1 MFLLPVLQQPAQT
14 QPSPKAEPG
23 PLASLLQKR
32 GAVLSLK
39 RHPLGALYGRGTV
52 EVESLEASNGAE
64 ARQGLGFHVAGPAP
78 NDGEGRALLETVEI
92 PALLAALDRFQIE
105 APKLASGDAEMSF
118 TFTSNG
124 SFTMELERHRQGVE
138 FTLRAGRG
146 EAMLTMNQIGPLE
159 SLLKKAQDELQQRP

>member
-1 MFLLPVLQQPAQT
+1 MFLLPVFQQPAQA

-23 PLASLLQKR
+23 PLASLLQKH

-39 RHPLGALYGRGTV
+39 RRPLGALYGRGTV
-52 EVESLEASNGAE
+52 EVEILEASDGTDT
-64 ARQGLGFHVAGPAP
+64 RQGLGFHVAGPAP
-78 NDGEGRALLETVEI
+78 NDGEGRALLETVEV

-105 APKLASGDAEMSF
+105 APKLASGEAETSC

-124 SFTMELERHRQGVE
+124 GFTMELERHRQGVE

-146 EAMLTMNQIGPLE
+146 EAVLTASQIPALKD
-159 SLLKKAQDELQQRP
+159 LLAKPK